1 MSLMDFN
8 KYIGSQSV
16 SILPGVG
23 YHTLSLLEQ
32 NNIKTCKDLLN
43 IPQV

>member
-32 NNIKTCKDLLN
+32 NNIKTCNDLLN